1 MLEGSEGRRE
11 ARETR
16 ELRELK
22 GPFRRLRPGRP
33 FRWSNRRILAGA
45 ALALLL
51 VLAAVLLW
59 RAVRRGEDE
68 VWTRIQRSG
77 VWRVGMDP
85 SFPPFESLDGQGQP
99 VGYDVDLARAIA
111 ARWGVAVSFEGIGF
125 DGLVAALWA
134 HKADSVISALPL
146 DPRLTRDVA
155 YSVPYFEAGLWLVV
169 AEGTADIAGADDLA
183 GRRLAVEWGSEGDVQ
198 GRSLRGRLRGLTL
211 LPFPLPQDALAAV
224 AADEADAA
232 LADAVTVRQFQGELG
247 GLRAVGA
254 PLVSVPYVIAVPRQ
268 APRLLA
274 AVNDAL
280 AALQE
285 DGTLARLEE
294 KWFGQGE

>member
-1 MLEGSEGRRE
+1 M
-11 ARETR
+11 R
-16 ELRELK
+16 ELREL
-22 GPFRRLRPGRP
+22 G
-33 FRWSNRRILAGA
+33 SNRKTLISV

-51 VLAAVLLW
+51 VVAGVLLW
-59 RAVRRGEDE
+59 RAARRGEDE
-68 VWTRIQRSG
+68 VWARIQRSG

-111 ARWGVAVSFEGIGF
+111 DRWGVAVSFEGIGF

-134 HKADSVISALPL
+134 HKVESVISALPL

-155 YSVPYFEAGLWLVV
+155 YSIPYFEAGLLLVV
-169 AEGTADIAGADDLA
+169 AEERADIAAPDDLA

-198 GRSLRGRLRGLTL
+198 GRALRGRLQELTL

-224 AADEADAA
+224 VAGEADAA
-232 LADAVTVRQFQGELG
+232 LADAVTVRQFQGEHG
-247 GLRAVGA
+247 GLRAVGS
-254 PLVSVPYVIAVPRQ
+254 PLVSIPYVIAVPRQ
-268 APRLLA
+268 APQLLT

-280 AALQE
+280 VALQE